1 LFSMAWNYDGSLL
14 GASSKD
20 KKIRMLDPRQ
30 TSSAQTINAFDGA
43 QSSKIFW
50 VPKFNWI
57 GATGFSKTAKR
68 QVKMFDL
75 RKSNDAILSNDID
88 QAAGVILPHWDN
100 DNGVLYLA
108 AKGEGNINYYELE
121 NDEKIMHNLG
131 AYRNPVPQKGGGWL
145 PQRAMDVWKCE
156 VGRFLKLTAHS
167 IIPISF
173 IVPRKS
179 GAEIF
184 QPDIYPDAFAGKF
197 ALTAD
202 QWASGQN
209 KPPILMSL
217 DPKIRQDLTEDKN
230 GNVKFVKKK
239 NI

>member
-1 LFSMAWNYDGSLL
+1 MVGKGDGTISHYELANDDKKLYLL
-14 GASSKD
+14 G
-20 KKIRMLDPRQ
+20 
-30 TSSAQTINAFDGA
+30 T
-43 QSSKIFW
+43 
-50 VPKFNWI
+50 
-57 GATGFSKTAKR
+57 
-68 QVKMFDL
+68 
-75 RKSNDAILSNDID
+75 
-88 QAAGVILPHWDN
+88 
-100 DNGVLYLA
+100 
-108 AKGEGNINYYELE
+108 
-121 NDEKIMHNLG
+121 
-131 AYRNPVPQKGGGWL
+131 YRNPEPQKGGVWVPKKSL
-145 PQRAMDVWKCE
+145 DVWKCE

-239 NI
+239 TYEELAEDHERLKTRVKELEIKLGIYVPENDENNEDVENNIEENNADNNNNVENNIEENNAENNEDEQKED

>member
-1 LFSMAWNYDGSLL
+1 VGFKNTSCPLETHTVDQVSSILQPMYDNYIGILYMLGKGDGTISHYELANDDKKLYLL
-14 GASSKD
+14 G
-20 KKIRMLDPRQ
+20 
-30 TSSAQTINAFDGA
+30 T
-43 QSSKIFW
+43 
-50 VPKFNWI
+50 
-57 GATGFSKTAKR
+57 
-68 QVKMFDL
+68 
-75 RKSNDAILSNDID
+75 
-88 QAAGVILPHWDN
+88 
-100 DNGVLYLA
+100 
-108 AKGEGNINYYELE
+108 
-121 NDEKIMHNLG
+121 
-131 AYRNPVPQKGGGWL
+131 YRNPEPQKGGVWIPKKSL
-145 PQRAMDVWKCE
+145 DVWKCE

-239 NI
+239 KHMKN